1 MLLLPSFVL
10 NPPSIS
16 IYKLFFITRTDR
28 MLRQGCR
35 SFSTARCLQS
45 YIGSAPIAIP
55 DGVTLSDF
63 PLATKSSSASL
74 RTIAVRGPKGELS
87 LRVPP
92 YLTLK
97 KNDLPTGSTVTLS
110 ILNASEKAQRSMWG
124 TTRALL
130 SNSIVGVTE
139 GFTVSIKFV
148 GVGYRA
154 AVEGKTIVVR
164 VGYSKP
170 VVLEVPEGVTA
181 KCPQPTALILDGRDK
196 QVVTQF
202 AADIRSYRPPE
213 PYKGKGI
220 FVDNEKIKIK
230 SPAGKK

>member
-1 MLLLPSFVL
+1 MTLIGKMSQCR
-10 NPPSIS
+10 
-16 IYKLFFITRTDR
+16 RT
-28 MLRQGCR
+28 
-35 SFSTARCLQS
+35 FSTARCLQS
-45 YIGSAPIAIP
+45 YVGSAPISIP
-55 DGVTLSDF
+55 SGVSLSDL
-63 PLATKSSSASL
+63 PIASKAPSK
-74 RTIAVRGPKGELS
+74 TIVVRGPKGELN
-87 LRVPP
+87 LRVPS
-92 YLTLK
+92 YLTIDK
-97 KNDLPTGSTVTLS
+97 ADSPTGSTLTLS
-110 ILNASEKAQRSMWG
+110 IQNASAKEQRSMWG

-154 AVEGKTIVVR
+154 AVEGTTIVIR

-170 VVLEVPEGVTA
+170 VVLDIPEGVTA
-181 KCPQPTALILDGRDK
+181 KCPQPTALILDGSDK

>member
-1 MLLLPSFVL
+1 
-10 NPPSIS
+10 
-16 IYKLFFITRTDR
+16 
-28 MLRQGCR
+28 MLRHCR
-35 SFSTARCLQS
+35 TFSSARTLQS
-45 YIGSAPIAIP
+45 YIGSAAIP
-55 DGVTLSDF
+55 LPQEVTLSD
-63 PLATKSSSASL
+63 LQTSQSSSSS
-74 RTIAVRGPKGELS
+74 RTLSIHGPKGD
-87 LRVPP
+87 
-92 YLTLK
+92 LTLSVPHYISLTQTK
-97 KNDLPTGSTVTLS
+97 TSAGSVVALS
-110 ILNASEKAQRSMWG
+110 VQNASVKEQRSMWG

-154 AVEGKTIVVR
+154 AVEGSTVILR

-170 VVLEVPEGVTA
+170 VVLQIPEGVSA
-181 KCPQPTALILDGRDK
+181 NCPQPTALILDGRNK
-196 QVVTQF
+196 QILTQF

-220 FVDNEKIKIK
+220 FVNNEKIKIK

>member
-1 MLLLPSFVL
+1 MLKQCNRP
-10 NPPSIS
+10 
-16 IYKLFFITRTDR
+16 
-28 MLRQGCR
+28 
-35 SFSTARCLQS
+35 FSTARYLQS
-45 YIGSAPIAIP
+45 YVGSAPISVP
-55 DGVTLSDF
+55 TGVTFSDL
-63 PLATKSSSASL
+63 PVATKTRSNTTPK
-74 RTIAVRGPKGELS
+74 TIAIRGPKGELT
-87 LRVPP
+87 LKVPN
-92 YLTLK
+92 YLTLTK
-97 KNDLPTGSTVTLS
+97 QDIETGSTVTLS
-110 ILNASEKAQRSMWG
+110 VLNASEKVQRAMWG
-124 TTRALL
+124 TTRSLL

-154 AVEGKTIVVR
+154 AVEGGTVVVR

-170 VVLEVPEGVTA
+170 VILKIPDGISA
-181 KCPQPTALILDGRDK
+181 KCPQPTALILEGRDK
-196 QVVTQF
+196 KVVTQF